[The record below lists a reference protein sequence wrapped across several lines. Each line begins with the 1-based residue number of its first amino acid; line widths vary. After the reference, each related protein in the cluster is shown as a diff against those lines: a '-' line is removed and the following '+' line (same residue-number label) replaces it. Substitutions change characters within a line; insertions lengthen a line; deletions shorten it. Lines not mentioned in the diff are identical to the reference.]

1 MVLKGRKE
9 EKKTERKYWD
19 EKFETLPLPELQ
31 KFQLRKLKETV
42 EWVYERVPFY
52 KRKFDEA
59 GVNPKAIKS
68 LEDIARLPFTVKNDL
83 RDNYPFG
90 LCAVPLREVVRV
102 HASSGTTGKPITGP
116 YTAED
121 LEQWTELMARN
132 LWAAGVRPDDI
143 AQNAYGHGLFT
154 GGLGFHQGLTR
165 LGCTVVP
172 TSSGLTERQITIMK
186 DFGVTTLCCTPS
198 YALTIAERAA
208 EMKVD
213 IRALPLRV
221 GVFGAEPWSTA
232 MRQEIEER
240 MGIRAQEAYGLTEL
254 CGPGVGFDCE
264 VQDGIHINED
274 HFIAEIVDP
283 QTLEPLPM
291 GEKGELVFTALQRRA
306 MPMIRYR
313 TKDITRLRREKCA
326 CGRTFVKM
334 DKIYGR
340 SDDML
345 IISGVN
351 VFPSQI
357 ESLLLEIPEV
367 EPQYRLV
374 VRKKGYLDQLIVQVE
389 GRKDIYEAGPEKR
402 LEVAARVMAHIR
414 GMMGI
419 GVDVEIVEPKFIA
432 RSEGKALRVVDER
445 PKQFR

>member
-1 MVLKGRKE
+1 MATKSRAVKE
-9 EKKTERKYWD
+9 ESRMYWD
-19 EKFETLPLPELQ
+19 EKFETMPTAELQ

-42 EWVYERVPFY
+42 AWAYERIPFY
-52 KRKFDEA
+52 HRKLDEL
-59 GVNPKAIKS
+59 GIKPS
-68 LEDIARLPFTVKNDL
+68 SIKVLDDIAKLPFTAKNDL

-90 LCAVPLREVVRV
+90 LCAVPLKEIVRV

-121 LEQWTELMARN
+121 LDQWTECMARN

-154 GGLGFHQGLTR
+154 GGLGFHQGLSR
-165 LGCTVVP
+165 IGCAVVP
-172 TSSGLTERQITIMK
+172 TSSGLTERQITLMK
-186 DFGVTTLCCTPS
+186 DFGVTALFSTPS

-213 IRALPLRV
+213 IRELPLRV

-240 MGIRAQEAYGLTEL
+240 MGIKAHEAYGLTEQG
-254 CGPGVGFDCE
+254 GPGVGFDC
-264 VQDGIHINED
+264 VAQDGIHLNED
-274 HFIAEIVDP
+274 HFLAEIVDP
-283 QTLEPLPM
+283 VTLEPVEL
-291 GEKGELVFTALQRRA
+291 GEKGELVFTSLQRRA
-306 MPMIRYR
+306 MPLLRYR
-313 TKDITRLRREKCA
+313 TKDITRLRREKCR
-326 CGRTFVKM
+326 CGRTFIKM
-334 DKIYGR
+334 DKIFGR

-389 GRKDIYEAGPEKR
+389 GKKEIYDAGPEKR
-402 LEVAARVMAHIR
+402 LEVAAKVMGHIK

-419 GVDVEIVEPKFIA
+419 GVDVEIVEAKFIN

-445 PKQFR
+445 PKQLR